1 MVRTGVPKDGT
12 GAFRALFIA
21 VFSAML
27 GLGIVIPLLPHY
39 AETLG
44 ATGLEIGAI
53 FSGFSVSRALLMPLF
68 GRLSDRRGRKWFI
81 VTGLALYT
89 ILSLAYLVAESVG
102 GLILVRVIHGMASA
116 MVIPIAMAY
125 VADLS
130 AVGSEGR
137 QMGTFSIALYLGMGI
152 GPLLGGV
159 ISAAAGMAAVFLS
172 MTAFSLLS
180 VLVCLA
186 FVPESAPRPRPAM
199 SNRGVL
205 GNSALR
211 AAVFFQ
217 LINAFA
223 NGTFMVFVPLIASL
237 AFGLST
243 AETGLVISVSSLS
256 TSVLQRWSGGL
267 ADRYDKTA
275 LIVAG
280 TALIAAT
287 LLVIPSLSGF
297 PALLLAAL
305 AIGIGGGVSLPAVTA
320 IVTIAGRSV
329 GQGAAMGASNTAMGV
344 GMIVSPLLSGV
355 VMDLYGITDVF
366 YLSGIICALALPL
379 FVVLARKGLREAS
392 TA

>member
-1 MVRTGVPKDGT
+1 MRTEVTGEGA

-137 QMGTFSIALYLGMGI
+137 QMGTFSISLYLGMGI
-152 GPLLGGV
+152 GPLVGGV

-172 MTAFSLLS
+172 MTAFSFLS

-186 FVPESAPRPRPAM
+186 FVPESAPRSRPAT

-267 ADRYDKTA
+267 ADRYDKTT

-287 LLVIPSLSGF
+287 LFVIPSLSGF

-305 AIGIGGGVSLPAVTA
+305 AIGIGGGISLPAVTA
-320 IVTIAGRSV
+320 IVTIAGRTV

-344 GMIVSPLLSGV
+344 GMIVSPLLSGM
-355 VMDLYGITDVF
+355 VMDLYGIKNVF

-379 FVVLARKGLREAS
+379 FVVLARKGLQEA
-392 TA
+392 APA

>member
-1 MVRTGVPKDGT
+1 MRTGERGEGS
-12 GAFRALFIA
+12 GAFQALFIA

-53 FSGFSVSRALLMPLF
+53 FSGFSISRALLMPLF

-159 ISAAAGMAAVFLS
+159 ISAVAGMTAVFLS

-186 FVPESAPRPRPAM
+186 FVPESAPRPRPAT
-199 SNRGVL
+199 SGRGVL

-267 ADRYDKTA
+267 ADRYDKTI

-287 LLVIPSLSGF
+287 LFVIPSLSGF

-305 AIGIGGGVSLPAVTA
+305 AIGVGGGVSLPAVTA
-320 IVTIAGRSV
+320 IVTIAGRAV

-344 GMIVSPLLSGV
+344 GMIVSPLLSGL

-366 YLSGIICALALPL
+366 YLSGVICALALPI
-379 FVVLARKGLREAS
+379 FVVLARKGLREA
-392 TA
+392 APA